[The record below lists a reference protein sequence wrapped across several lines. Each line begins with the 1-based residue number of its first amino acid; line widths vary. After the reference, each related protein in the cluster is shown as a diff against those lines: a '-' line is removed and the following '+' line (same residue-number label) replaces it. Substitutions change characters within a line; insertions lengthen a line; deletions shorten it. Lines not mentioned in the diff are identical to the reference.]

1 MALETGKGI
10 EPRKKSAAMT
20 IISASYKTDI
30 PAFYGEWF
38 EGRLKEGFAIVQNPF
53 NQKKSTVSLKP
64 DDVDGFVFW
73 TRNIEPFLP
82 RLENPVAQQYRFY
95 IQYTVTGYP
104 RILESSV
111 PDRDVSIANIERL
124 AGRFG
129 SKCVVWRYDPIL
141 ISSMTP
147 ATFHLENFQYL
158 SSALKGK
165 VDEVVVSF
173 AQYYKKT
180 QRNLQ
185 RLSKTEHVIF
195 HDPGI
200 EEKRDLLQQIRDIA
214 LSNDQHLT
222 LCTQPDLI
230 GDGFAGAE
238 CISTARLGLDEKLKI
253 QGNRKGCLCVLSKDI
268 GSYDSC
274 PHGCVY
280 CYAVSQKEKAK
291 NRFKNH
297 SPNEPLLDHR
307 S

>member
-1 MALETGKGI
+1 
-10 EPRKKSAAMT
+10 MT

-38 EGRLKEGFAIVQNPF
+38 EARLKEGFVTVQNPF

-82 RLENPVAQQYRFY
+82 RLDKLIAQQYRFY
-95 IQYTVTGYP
+95 VQYTITGYP

-124 AGRFG
+124 ATQYGAK
-129 SKCVVWRYDPIL
+129 SVVWRYDPIL
-141 ISSMTP
+141 ISSVTP
-147 ATFHLENFQYL
+147 AAFHLDNFQYL

-180 QRNLQ
+180 QRNL
-185 RLSKTEHVIF
+185 RHISKAEHLIF
-195 HDPGI
+195 HDPGN
-200 EEKRDLLQQIRDIA
+200 EEKRDLLQKLRDIA
-214 LSNDQHLT
+214 LANEQHLT
-222 LCTQPDLI
+222 LCTQPSLVS
-230 GDGFAGAE
+230 DGIMGAE
-238 CISTARLGLDEKLKI
+238 CISADRLGLSDTLKV

-268 GSYDSC
+268 GGYDTC
-274 PHGCVY
+274 PHGCTY

-291 NRFKNH
+291 NSFKNH
-297 SPNEPLLDHR
+297 SPNEPLLGHR